1 METVG
6 VELGMLAQTR
16 NLSTWKA
23 EEYKVKARQTRQ
35 STNISELYDG
45 RSIVKLV
52 FNNFHAQFERLT
64 SSQRTSLVKWLPGM
78 GMKP

>member
-1 METVG
+1 MGTVG

-23 EEYKVKARQTRQ
+23 EECKVKARQTRQ

-45 RSIVKLV
+45 
-52 FNNFHAQFERLT
+52 
-64 SSQRTSLVKWLPGM
+64 
-78 GMKP
+78 